1 MAARSFLTLVALGV
15 EIIAVCGG
23 TASGD
28 DPDEPMPCKILV
40 VSPGSPG
47 LAKMVCKPLAGESFQ
62 LPSELPLSLT
72 LFIHDTADGS
82 LGASSSDPWKALGNP
97 PGSQGFRLTPG
108 PFSPASPCKTALIK
122 TEVVKALCKWDIAS
136 SFFPVEGDAIA
147 YLQVTGS
154 SASKLYCSRFGG
166 IPVRNDTR
174 GFVRKDA
181 PAPSACF

>member
-1 MAARSFLTLVALGV
+1 MAMRSFFTTLALGAA
-15 EIIAVCGG
+15 IIAVCGA
-23 TASGD
+23 TASAD

-47 LAKMVCKPLAGESFQ
+47 LAKLVCKPLAGESFQ
-62 LPSELPLSLT
+62 LPSELPRSLT

-97 PGSQGFRLTPG
+97 PGSQGFRLTPA

-122 TEVVKALCKWDIAS
+122 AALVKALCKWDIPS
-136 SFFPVEGDAIA
+136 SFFPVEGDAIT

-154 SASKLYCSRFGG
+154 SASKLYCSQFGG
-166 IPVRNDTR
+166 VPVRNDTR
-174 GFVRKDA
+174 GLVRTDA
-181 PAPSACF
+181 PQPSACF